1 MLNVVKTSSMKVNI
15 NEGDDEDAFELLR
28 GETAHFDISCRQ
40 RGRGRHLLSEGLSP
54 KVGRIE
60 GAQLGA
66 PFSRIPPLG
75 RTTVIREHF
84 QSCSYTDGGRR
95 SGLDWVKARLAFH
108 QKLGTFS
115 FYSLLL
121 GLCFQLCDTARHLC
135 FVHFS
140 LFCVL

>member
-60 GAQLGA
+60 GAQLG
-66 PFSRIPPLG
+66 
-75 RTTVIREHF
+75 
-84 QSCSYTDGGRR
+84 
-95 SGLDWVKARLAFH
+95 
-108 QKLGTFS
+108 
-115 FYSLLL
+115 LLL
-121 GLCFQLCDTARHLC
+121 VAFLLRVAPPSSGNIFRAALTQTAED
-135 FVHFS
+135 
-140 LFCVL
+140 VLV